1 MTSEPSSKTPSS
13 LPPLRDVIARHG
25 LAARKSLGQHF
36 LLDLNLTRR
45 IARAA
50 PEVQSGTVIEVGP
63 GPGGL
68 TRGLLLEGAGH
79 VIAVEKDRRCLEALG
94 ELAAH
99 FQDRLTLVE
108 GDALSLSLE
117 TLGEAPRQIVS
128 NLPYNIS
135 TALLVGWLQILAV
148 KPSAFTSL
156 TLMFQKEVAERLM
169 ARPRGRD
176 YGRLTV
182 VTQWLCEVRR
192 LFDIPASAFTP
203 APKVTS
209 TVVSL
214 IPRASPLAPARLKSL
229 ERVTAAAFGQRRK
242 MLRQSLKSVFDQ
254 PEASIFAVGL
264 TPTARAEELSVEEFC
279 SLARLLDESA

>member
-1 MTSEPSSKTPSS
+1 MTSEIVSGTPPD
-13 LPPLRDVIARHG
+13 LPPLRDVISRYG

-36 LLDLNLTRR
+36 LLDLNLTRK

-50 PEVQSGTVIEVGP
+50 PDLQCGTVIEVGP

-79 VIAVEKDRRCLEALG
+79 LIAVEKDRRCLKALG
-94 ELAAH
+94 ELATH

-117 TLGEAPRQIVS
+117 TLGEEPRQIVS

-135 TALLVGWLQILAV
+135 TALLIGWLKTLAAD
-148 KPSAFTSL
+148 PSAFSSL

-169 ARPRGRD
+169 AKPRGQD

-182 VTQWLCEVRR
+182 ITQWLCEVRR

-203 APKVTS
+203 APKVMS

-214 IPRASPLAPARLKSL
+214 IPRNGPLAPARLKSL
-229 ERVTAAAFGQRRK
+229 ERITAAAFGQRRK
-242 MLRQSLKSVFDQ
+242 MLRQSLKSIFDH
-254 PEASIFAVGL
+254 PEASIGAVGL
-264 TPTARAEELSVEEFC
+264 NPTARAEELSVEEFC
-279 SLARLLDESA
+279 ALARLLDESA